1 MINQS
6 SSSENE
12 AEPKESMKFNKSKKS
27 QKPQKSNESE
37 EEVESPSAEDVNEFS
52 AGVSAEQSS
61 KETEVKPF
69 GTTFYVYAEVH
80 KELPEVQFIVDTGA
94 GVSLLPQKVF
104 EQIPLEDRPQLTP
117 AERHVYCGNE
127 QGIRLA
133 GIAYMK
139 IH

>member
-1 MINQS
+1 MGKQRVCASVYAVYMQS
-6 SSSENE
+6 IYM
-12 AEPKESMKFNKSKKS
+12 AC
-27 QKPQKSNESE
+27 
-37 EEVESPSAEDVNEFS
+37 
-52 AGVSAEQSS
+52 GS